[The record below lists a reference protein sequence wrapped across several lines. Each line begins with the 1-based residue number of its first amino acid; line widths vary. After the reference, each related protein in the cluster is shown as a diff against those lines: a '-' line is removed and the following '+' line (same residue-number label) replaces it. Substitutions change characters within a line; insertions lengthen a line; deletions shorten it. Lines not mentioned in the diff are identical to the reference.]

1 MQVWNQ
7 IRPPWFE
14 AILYLVAPV
23 LPTITKTIIKSI
35 QTGASI
41 YQAMLITLGCV
52 SQLWD
57 CINGVL
63 PRVSN
68 LIQDIL
74 PATIV
79 PLSHSALIQILISA
93 LYSDLLRH
101 SELTQQKHVKFSTE
115 NTAIQSEAEIALIIS
130 ESLCSIDEDN
140 KHTDQI
146 EDFLEQVKDNLGP
159 LENGFFNVER
169 IDQETEILV
178 SDILMTSHGKKSLK
192 ILHHFIKNNYE
203 WFFQK
208 LGVSEITDVAVPNI
222 VQNLPNSL
230 LHTMF
235 HIGYRSFDQVTLI
248 SKIIVSDRM
257 YSY

>member
-1 MQVWNQ
+1 MWNQ

-14 AILYLVAPV
+14 AFLYLVSPI
-23 LPTITKTIIKSI
+23 LPTITKTIIKSL

-41 YQAMLITLGCV
+41 YQAMLITLGCF

-63 PRVSN
+63 PRISN
-68 LIQDIL
+68 LIQDSL
-74 PATIV
+74 PANVV
-79 PLSHSALIQILISA
+79 PLNHSALIQILISA
-93 LYSDLLRH
+93 LYSDLLRQ
-101 SELTQQKHVKFSTE
+101 SELIYPKNVKFSPGTSM
-115 NTAIQSEAEIALIIS
+115 AQSEGELALTIA

-146 EDFLEQVKDNLGP
+146 EEFLEQVKENLEP
-159 LENGFFNVER
+159 SENAFFKVES
-169 IDQETEILV
+169 IDQVTEVLV

-192 ILHHFIKNNYE
+192 ILHHFIKNNCE

-208 LGVSEITDVAVPNI
+208 LGVSEARDVVIPNT
-222 VQNLPNSL
+222 VLSQSKPL

-235 HIGYRSFDQVTLI
+235 HIGYHSFDQVTLN
-248 SKIIVSDRM
+248 
-257 YSY
+257 